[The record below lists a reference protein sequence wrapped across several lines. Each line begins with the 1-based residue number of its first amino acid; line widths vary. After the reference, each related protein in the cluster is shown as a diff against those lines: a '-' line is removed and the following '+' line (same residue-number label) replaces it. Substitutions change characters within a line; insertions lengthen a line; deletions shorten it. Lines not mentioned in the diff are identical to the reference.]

1 MKTFIR
7 NAGLALMIAATSG
20 AAIAGKTPS
29 PGQTQTVGSVVITPV
44 VVAAIANAVITQTT
58 QSATVK
64 VAAPGGGTTSGQL
77 TVKPAA
83 APAGASRAVSL
94 SVSVGG
100 GAPVTFTASLAGNT
114 VTITNSAGAV
124 VETYSI

>member
-7 NAGLALMIAATSG
+7 NAGLALMIAASSSV
-20 AAIAGKTPS
+20 AIAGKTPS

-44 VVAAIANAVITQTT
+44 VVQAIANAVVTQTT
-58 QSATVK
+58 QTASVK

-83 APAGASRAVSL
+83 APAGASRAVTL
-94 SVSVGG
+94 AVSVGG
-100 GAPVTFTASLAGNT
+100 GAPVTFTAALSGNT

-124 VETYSI
+124 VETYTI